1 MIFLQGSKMQKVM
14 FISLLLDLLGFT
26 VILPLF
32 PALLEYYS
40 RNDSSGLYS
49 TLLSWIVAF
58 QEAIG
63 IPSKFHSVLFGG
75 INLILSFSLFFFLIL
90 TFFIVVMIGG
100 DRKFQGRFGA
110 FLSFLCEFKDKNSCL
125 HLVRKTKD

>member
-1 MIFLQGSKMQKVM
+1 MIFLQGSSKMQKVM

-75 INLILSFSLFFFLIL
+75 ISLFLFLSFSSFYSLFSSLPLCWLEGTEYF
-90 TFFIVVMIGG
+90 G
-100 DRKFQGRFGA
+100 GRFG
-110 FLSFLCEFKDKNSCL
+110 
-125 HLVRKTKD
+125 VGI

>member
-100 DRKFQGRFGA
+100 DRKF
-110 FLSFLCEFKDKNSCL
+110 
-125 HLVRKTKD
+125 

>member
-75 INLILSFSLFFFLIL
+75 INLILSFSLFFF
-90 TFFIVVMIGG
+90 
-100 DRKFQGRFGA
+100 
-110 FLSFLCEFKDKNSCL
+110 
-125 HLVRKTKD
+125 